1 MLRICTLL
9 ISFLFIGF
17 LKAQSEIKCLCSMD
31 PTPSGAM
38 ISHIHKK
45 GEWMFSYRYMKMKM
59 DGNISGTSSVSDD
72 LIFNNYLGSPNQ
84 MDMDMHMLMGMYG
97 LSNRFTGMVMFN
109 YLDNTMSMDMLPVDP
124 NLGHVGHSHSTE
136 EGHLMKTNGF
146 GDIQLGLL
154 YGLLMK
160 ENNQI
165 ILSTEINLPT
175 GSIEKKG
182 PDGDMMYNNK
192 RYPYAM
198 QIGTGT
204 FDFMPKVTYLSEKGE
219 GTLSIQTGLSIPLS
233 YNSLGYKN
241 SATYQFSSWYAY
253 KLGSKFTTSLRAVLD
268 VSDNI
273 IGLDESLYR
282 YNEPSTNTLNYGQ
295 TSLFSF
301 LGGTFH
307 FWSGNRIAFEFG
319 LPLYQKVLGIQ
330 MKDEYQINLSYNIK
344 I

>member
-1 MLRICTLL
+1 MYRTYTLL
-9 ISFLFIGF
+9 ISILFTGF
-17 LKAQSEIKCLCSMD
+17 LKSQSEIRCLCSMD

-59 DGNISGTSSVSDD
+59 NGNISGTSSVSDD
-72 LIFNNYLGSPNQ
+72 FIFNNYLGAPNQ
-84 MDMDMHMLMGMYG
+84 MAMDMHMLMGMYG
-97 LSNRFTGMVMFN
+97 LNDRFTGMVMFN
-109 YLDNTMSMDMLPVDP
+109 YLDNAMSMDMLPVDP
-124 NLGHVGHSHSTE
+124 SLGHVGHTHSVAD
-136 EGHLMKTNGF
+136 GHQMNTNGF

-160 ENNQI
+160 ESNQI
-165 ILSTEINLPT
+165 ILSSEVNIPT
-175 GSIEKKG
+175 GSIDKKG

-295 TSLFSF
+295 TSLYSF

-307 FWSGNRIAFEFG
+307 FWSGNRIAFEFC